1 MKRRD
6 FITLL
11 GGAAA
16 AWPVAARAQ
25 AEGVR
30 RIGVLM
36 GIAEDAEGHSR
47 LAAFRQALRALGW
60 SEGDNIEF
68 NYRWGG
74 GNPEQNRRLADELL
88 EWRPDAIL
96 SNSTPAELPVQQPAK
111 FELVVNL
118 KTAKALGLTIPESFL
133 LRADKVIEWDL
144 SCHAALSRSIALR
157 VVIICR
163 KTATL
168 EFLSAQRRLLVRLR
182 LARSVFHDEGY
193 VGTHNAIR
201 TTPLQS
207 SYRFRDGKCA
217 TQI

>member
-60 SEGDNIEF
+60 SEGGNIEF

-74 GNPEQNRRLADELL
+74 GNPEQNRRLPDELL

-96 SNSTPAELPVQQPAK
+96 SDSTPVTVALSKVTATTPVVFVNVTDPTGAGVVQSLARPGGNLTGFTHFVPSLVGKWLILKGANPAELPVQQPAK

-133 LRADKVIEWDL
+133 LRADKVIE
-144 SCHAALSRSIALR
+144 
-157 VVIICR
+157 
-163 KTATL
+163 
-168 EFLSAQRRLLVRLR
+168 
-182 LARSVFHDEGY
+182 
-193 VGTHNAIR
+193 
-201 TTPLQS
+201 
-207 SYRFRDGKCA
+207 
-217 TQI
+217 